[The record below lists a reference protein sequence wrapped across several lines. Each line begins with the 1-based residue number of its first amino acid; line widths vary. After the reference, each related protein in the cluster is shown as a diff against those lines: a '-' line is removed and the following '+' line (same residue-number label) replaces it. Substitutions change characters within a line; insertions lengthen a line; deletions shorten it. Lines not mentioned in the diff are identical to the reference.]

1 MREWVGGVRDDVKR
15 EGNVMRTT
23 MRSMIVLTLAASL
36 LGLALA
42 TPALAQQ
49 PGSKGSP
56 IVIGTVRFFG
66 FLPAYKIP
74 EILAK
79 EGIFAVNVEF
89 PSATERLE
97 AVAAGYTHF
106 SYAGLTASTIL
117 RTKGKAIVVL
127 SSTNDK
133 GRALVGKPEFKGV
146 ADLKG
151 KTVAV
156 TYGSIE
162 QMSLLAEL
170 VKAGL
175 DPKRDVKIVNMPA
188 YDQPIAYNSGSI
200 DAFMAFE
207 PWAQFGMKKFG
218 AKLLVYPYDNPL
230 GTIDSGIESTEEF
243 VAKYPAITKAVI
255 KAHIQAVRWY
265 RDNPEEVIKAG
276 VERYKVPEDVMRDS
290 MANVALSYDI
300 KPENLK
306 ALAKFLK
313 DLGYIDREPEWDKFV
328 NTRFLDEAKKELGIR

>member
-1 MREWVGGVRDDVKR
+1 MHKR
-15 EGNVMRTT
+15 THSLIILILIVAALP
-23 MRSMIVLTLAASL
+23 SVLTA
-36 LGLALA
+36 
-42 TPALAQQ
+42 PALAQE

-79 EGIFAVNVEF
+79 DGLFAVNVEF

-117 RTKGKAIVVL
+117 RTKGKSIVVL

-133 GRALVGKPEFKGV
+133 GRALMAKPELKSV

-162 QMSLLAEL
+162 HMSLLAEL

-175 DPKRDVKIVNMPA
+175 DPKRDVKILNMPA

-207 PWAQFGMKKFG
+207 PWAQFGLKKFG
-218 AKLLVYPYDNPL
+218 AKLLTYPYDNPL

-243 VAKYPAITKAVI
+243 VAKYPAMTKAVI
-255 KAHIQAVRWY
+255 KAHVQAVQWY
-265 RDNPEEVIKAG
+265 RQNPEEIIKSG
-276 VERYKVPEDVMRDS
+276 VERYKVPEEVMRAAMD
-290 MANVALSYDI
+290 NVALSYDI
-300 KPENLK
+300 KVDNLK

-313 DLGYIDREPEWDKFV
+313 ELGYIDREPEWEKFV
-328 NTRFLDEAKKELGIR
+328 NTRFLEEARKELGIQ

>member
-1 MREWVGGVRDDVKR
+1 
-15 EGNVMRTT
+15 MRTVL
-23 MRSMIVLTLAASL
+23 RSMIVLTLAFTV
-36 LGLALA
+36 LGLALV
-42 TPALAQQ
+42 TPTLAQQ

-66 FLPAYKIP
+66 FMPAYKIR

-79 EGIFAVNVEF
+79 EGIFAVTVEF

-117 RTKGKAIVVL
+117 RTKGKPIVVL
-127 SSTNDK
+127 CFTNEK
-133 GRALVGKPEFKGV
+133 GRALVGKPELKGV

-170 VKAGL
+170 AKAGL
-175 DPKRDVKIVNMPA
+175 DPKKDVKIVNMPA

-200 DAFMAFE
+200 DAFLAFE

-218 AKLLVYPYDNPL
+218 AKLLAYPYENPL

-255 KAHIQAVRWY
+255 KAHIEAVRFY
-265 RDNPEEVIKAG
+265 RDNPEEIIKTG
-276 VERYKVPEDVMRDS
+276 VEAYKVPEDVMRAA
-290 MANVALSYDI
+290 MGNVALSYEI
-300 KPENLK
+300 KPDNLK

-313 DLGYIDREPEWDKFV
+313 DLGYIDREPEWGKFV
-328 NTRFLDEAKKELGIR
+328 STRFVEEAKKELGIR

>member
-1 MREWVGGVRDDVKR
+1 MHKR
-15 EGNVMRTT
+15 THSLIILILIVAALP
-23 MRSMIVLTLAASL
+23 SVLTA
-36 LGLALA
+36 
-42 TPALAQQ
+42 PALAQE

-79 EGIFAVNVEF
+79 DGLFAVNVEF

-117 RTKGKAIVVL
+117 RTKGKSIVVL

-133 GRALVGKPEFKGV
+133 GRALMAKPELKSV

-162 QMSLLAEL
+162 HMSLLAEL

-175 DPKRDVKIVNMPA
+175 DPKRDVKILNMPA

-207 PWAQFGMKKFG
+207 PWAQFGLKKFG
-218 AKLLVYPYDNPL
+218 AKLLTYPYDNPL

-243 VAKYPAITKAVI
+243 VAKYPAVTKAVI
-255 KAHIQAVRWY
+255 KAHVQAVQWY
-265 RDNPEEVIKAG
+265 RQNPEEIIKSG
-276 VERYKVPEDVMRDS
+276 VERYKVPEEVMRAAMD
-290 MANVALSYDI
+290 NVALSYDI
-300 KPENLK
+300 KVDNLK

-313 DLGYIDREPEWDKFV
+313 ELGYIDREPEWEKFV
-328 NTRFLDEAKKELGIR
+328 NTRFLEEARKELGIQ

>member
-1 MREWVGGVRDDVKR
+1 MRFGVRLVS
-15 EGNVMRTT
+15 T
-23 MRSMIVLTLAASL
+23 LLLAAV
-36 LGLALA
+36 LGSPLA
-42 TPALAQQ
+42 TPAVAQQ

-56 IVIGTVRFFG
+56 IVIGTLRFFG

-79 EGIFAVNVEF
+79 EGLYAVNVEF

-117 RTKGKAIVVL
+117 RTRGKSIVVL
-127 SSTNDK
+127 SSTNEK
-133 GRALVGKPEFKGV
+133 GRALVGKPDLKGA

-162 QMSLLAEL
+162 HMSLLAEL

-175 DPKRDVKIVNMPA
+175 DPKKDVKIVNMPG

-200 DAFMAFE
+200 DAFMTFE
-207 PWAQFGMKKFG
+207 PWAQFGVKKFG
-218 AKLLVYPYDNPL
+218 AKILLYPYDNPL

-243 VAKYPAITKAVI
+243 VSKYPAVAKAVI

-265 RDNPEEVIKAG
+265 RENPEEIIKSG
-276 VERYKVPEDVMRDS
+276 VERYKVPEDVMRAAMD
-290 MANVALSYDI
+290 NVALSYDI
-300 KPENLK
+300 KADNLK

-328 NTRFLDEAKKELGIR
+328 NTRFLDEAKKELGIK

>member
-1 MREWVGGVRDDVKR
+1 MRKR
-15 EGNVMRTT
+15 IEGL
-23 MRSMIVLTLAASL
+23 LTLL
-36 LGLALA
+36 LVALALTPLGA
-42 TPALAQQ
+42 APALAQ

-56 IVIGTVRFFG
+56 LVIGTVRFFG

-127 SSTNDK
+127 CSTNDK
-133 GRALVGKPEFKGV
+133 GRALMSRPEFKGV

-162 QMSLLAEL
+162 HMSLLAEL

-175 DPKRDVKIVNMPA
+175 DPKRDVKVVNMPA
-188 YDQPIAYNSGSI
+188 YDQPIAYSSGSI

-207 PWAQFGMKKFG
+207 PWAQFGLKKFG
-218 AKLLVYPYDNPL
+218 AKLLAYPYDNAL

-243 VAKYPAITKAVI
+243 VSKYPAVTKAVV

-265 RDNPEEVIKAG
+265 QQNPEEIIKNG
-276 VERYKVPEDVMRDS
+276 VERYKVPEDVMRAAMD
-290 MANVALSYDI
+290 NVALSYDI
-300 KPENLK
+300 KADNLK
-306 ALAKFLK
+306 ALARFLK
-313 DLGYIDREPEWDKFV
+313 DLGYIDREPEWDRFV
-328 NTRFLDEAKKELGIR
+328 NTRFLDEAKKELGIQ

>member
-1 MREWVGGVRDDVKR
+1 MHKR
-15 EGNVMRTT
+15 THSLIILILIVAAVP
-23 MRSMIVLTLAASL
+23 SVLTA
-36 LGLALA
+36 
-42 TPALAQQ
+42 PALAQE

-79 EGIFAVNVEF
+79 DGLFAVNVEF

-117 RTKGKAIVVL
+117 RTKGKSIVVL

-133 GRALVGKPEFKGV
+133 GRALMAKPELKSV

-162 QMSLLAEL
+162 HMSLLAEL

-175 DPKRDVKIVNMPA
+175 DPKRDVKILNMPA

-207 PWAQFGMKKFG
+207 PWAQFGLKKFG
-218 AKLLVYPYDNPL
+218 AKLLTYPYDNPL

-243 VAKYPAITKAVI
+243 VAKYPAVTKAVI
-255 KAHIQAVRWY
+255 KAHVQAVQWY
-265 RDNPEEVIKAG
+265 RQNPEEIIKSG
-276 VERYKVPEDVMRDS
+276 VERYKVPEEVMRAAMD
-290 MANVALSYDI
+290 NVALSYDI
-300 KPENLK
+300 KVDNLK

-313 DLGYIDREPEWDKFV
+313 ELGYIDREPEWEKFV
-328 NTRFLDEAKKELGIR
+328 NTRFLEEARKELGIQ

>member
-1 MREWVGGVRDDVKR
+1 MQRRLGSFV
-15 EGNVMRTT
+15 
-23 MRSMIVLTLAASL
+23 VLFLAATIVGWAVAPSVR
-36 LGLALA
+36 A
-42 TPALAQQ
+42 Q

-79 EGIFAVNVEF
+79 EGIYAVNVEF

-127 SSTNDK
+127 CSTNDK
-133 GRALVGKPEFKGV
+133 GRALVGKPDLKGV

-156 TYGSIE
+156 TFGSIE

-200 DAFMAFE
+200 EAFLAFE
-207 PWAQFGMKKFG
+207 PWAQFGVKKFG
-218 AKLLVYPYDNPL
+218 AKLLSYPYDNPL
-230 GTIDSGIESTEEF
+230 GTIDSGIES
-243 VAKYPAITKAVI
+243 P
-255 KAHIQAVRWY
+255 RSSW
-265 RDNPEEVIKAG
+265 G
-276 VERYKVPEDVMRDS
+276 S
-290 MANVALSYDI
+290 
-300 KPENLK
+300 
-306 ALAKFLK
+306 
-313 DLGYIDREPEWDKFV
+313 
-328 NTRFLDEAKKELGIR
+328 IRMSPRR